1 MGCAARV
8 ASPSRP
14 AASCERS
21 PSSSLRDRWSQRPRH
36 DSLTRPRARQAKIDR
51 PDPAEAISIDREAGA
66 RPRLRLGG
74 EQQLLEH
81 RAPWHGATLARCRVI
96 GDNGAMPLWPTNWFY
111 RRLGPR
117 YPTAVFLAQL
127 SIGAMVTA
135 GTLVL
140 LSAYYDATWDQRL
153 RMLAI
158 AEAATLAGL
167 TWGYL
172 KSRGRLVVVREWIA
186 GRRDEATTLKAW
198 DAAVNLPIRVF
209 RNDVLK
215 PSALLVIVGCIAA
228 TDILDLSWTTFFPL
242 AAGASIAV
250 AYTAIL
256 QYFAMETALRPVI
269 AEMNEHFPE
278 EFDFAR
284 IGLPLKLKLMTILPL
299 INVITGL
306 VVAAVTSGG
315 GSSLGLSVLAA
326 TGVAFTLSLE
336 LSVLLS
342 MSVMRPVWALRDG
355 LEAVRRGHYDVRVP
369 VTTSDELGEL
379 AAGFNEMARGL
390 AERERLREAFGT
402 YVDRDVAEH
411 IMSSGFSESG
421 EAVVVSVLFC
431 DVRGFTRYAAEAD
444 PKEVVA
450 ALNELFGGLVPIV
463 ARHGGHVDKF
473 VGDGLLAVFG
483 ARTPRRPCRPR
494 AGCGLRDGRSRQR
507 RARGVAGVGAG
518 INSGRVVAGSIGGGG
533 RLNFSV
539 IGDTVN
545 VAARV
550 EAATRETGDDILVT
564 RATCEALLRPVE
576 TVSRGV
582 FELKGRDEPLELFAP
597 AAAARPRSGAA
608 AGAIAARRAERPR
621 AAPRRTSSAEREREV
636 EGAGEIQ
643 AAARTRAP
651 EGLERAQ
658 TTSVAISVPR
668 SHASAHQSAGW
679 SRRSATAWAAA
690 KVSQIGP
697 QRRKGAARRLTA
709 RRGPARAASPRVPA
723 ARRSREPGRSRSCCG
738 W

>member
-1 MGCAARV
+1 
-8 ASPSRP
+8 
-14 AASCERS
+14 
-21 PSSSLRDRWSQRPRH
+21 
-36 DSLTRPRARQAKIDR
+36 
-51 PDPAEAISIDREAGA
+51 
-66 RPRLRLGG
+66 
-74 EQQLLEH
+74 
-81 RAPWHGATLARCRVI
+81 
-96 GDNGAMPLWPTNWFY
+96 MPLWPTNWFY

-278 EFDFAR
+278 EFAFER

-306 VVAAVTSGG
+306 VVAAVTSGD

-355 LEAVRRGHYDVRVP
+355 LEAVRRGRYDVRVP

-379 AAGFNEMARGL
+379 SSGFNEMARGL

-483 ARTPRRPCRPR
+483 APEPHDDHADRALA
-494 AGCGLRDGRSRQR
+494 AGCEMVEAVNGGL
-507 RARGVAGVGAG
+507 AGSLRVGAG

-564 RATCEALLRPVE
+564 RATCEALRRPVE

-597 AAAARPRSGAA
+597 AAAARPESGAA
-608 AGAIAARRAERPR
+608 AEPIAARR
-621 AAPRRTSSAEREREV
+621 
-636 EGAGEIQ
+636 
-643 AAARTRAP
+643 
-651 EGLERAQ
+651 
-658 TTSVAISVPR
+658 
-668 SHASAHQSAGW
+668 
-679 SRRSATAWAAA
+679 
-690 KVSQIGP
+690 
-697 QRRKGAARRLTA
+697 
-709 RRGPARAASPRVPA
+709 
-723 ARRSREPGRSRSCCG
+723 
-738 W
+738 